1 MSEKTMVPQA
11 LHTDGKTTVPRALH
25 TSNAEELPHMRNAE
39 GQVQSPLNLRLPIT
53 KGKNWEIFFYLA
65 DPKISKA
72 INDGLN
78 AVGTVH
84 FARFLP
90 EAGFSLGLSQTLWV
104 LTEYD
109 GTFDQYIQ
117 DFVNQMGDIF
127 DGLLG
132 FVDNPPPVPV
142 KDNVAAFG
150 AWVSAHNEKSNLYSA
165 YPTLTVQTILN
176 S

>member
-1 MSEKTMVPQA
+1 MPVPRA
-11 LHTDGKTTVPRALH
+11 LHTSDAETEKVTVPQPLH
-25 TSNAEELPHMRNAE
+25 TSNAEELPHMRDSA
-39 GQVQSPLNLRLPIT
+39 GQVQSPLNLRLTIT
-53 KGKNWEIFFYLA
+53 KGKNWDIFFYLA
-65 DPKISKA
+65 DPKNSKA

-90 EAGFSLGLSQTLWV
+90 DAGFSIGLSQTLWV

-132 FVDNPPPVPV
+132 FVDDPPPLPV
-142 KDNVAAFG
+142 KDNVPAFS

-165 YPTLTVQTILN
+165 YPTLTVQAILN

>member
-1 MSEKTMVPQA
+1 MEKTLVPQA
-11 LHTDGKTTVPRALH
+11 LHTDEKTTTPQALH
-25 TSNAEELPHMRNAE
+25 TSNAEELPHMRDAA

-53 KGKNWEIFFYLA
+53 KGKNWEIFAYLA
-65 DPKISKA
+65 DPKNSKA

-90 EAGFSLGLSQTLWV
+90 EAGFALFLSQTLWV

-132 FVDNPPPVPV
+132 FVDNPPPTPV

-176 S
+176 NS

>member
-1 MSEKTMVPQA
+1 MSEKTTVPQA
-11 LHTDGKTTVPRALH
+11 LHADGKTTVPQALH
-25 TSNAEELPHMRNAE
+25 TSNAEDLPLMRVSA
-39 GQVQSPLNLRLPIT
+39 GQVQSPLNLRLTIA
-53 KGKNWEIFFYLA
+53 KGKNLEIVLYLA
-65 DPKISKA
+65 DPKHSKA
-72 INDGLN
+72 INEGLT

-90 EAGFSLGLSQTLWV
+90 ETGFLLGLSQTLWV

-127 DGLLG
+127 DGLLQ
-132 FVDNPPPVPV
+132 FVEDPPPLPV
-142 KDNVAAFG
+142 KDNVPAFE
-150 AWVSAHNEKSNLYSA
+150 AWVNAHNEKSNLYSA

>member
-1 MSEKTMVPQA
+1 MSETTTVPQA
-11 LHTDGKTTVPRALH
+11 LHTN
-25 TSNAEELPHMRNAE
+25 NAEDFPHMRDSA
-39 GQVQSPLNLRLPIT
+39 GQVQSALNLRLTIT
-53 KGKNWEIFFYLA
+53 KLKNWDVGFYLA
-65 DPKISKA
+65 DPKHAKA

-90 EAGFSLGLSQTLWV
+90 DHGFALFQSQTLWV

-132 FVDNPPPVPV
+132 FVDDPPPVPV

-150 AWVSAHNEKSNLYSA
+150 AWVSAHNEKSNLYAA

-176 S
+176 NS

>member
-1 MSEKTMVPQA
+1 MPVPQALHASSTEKTTVPQA
-11 LHTDGKTTVPRALH
+11 LHTT
-25 TSNAEELPHMRNAE
+25 NAEEFPHMRDAA
-39 GQVQSPLNLRLPIT
+39 GQVQNPLNLRLTIA
-53 KGKNWEIFFYLA
+53 KDQNWAIGLYLA
-65 DPKISKA
+65 DPKNAKA

-90 EAGFSLGLSQTLWV
+90 EPGFALFKSQTLWV

-132 FVDNPPPVPV
+132 FVDDPPPLPV
-142 KDNVAAFG
+142 KDNVPAFA
-150 AWVSAHNEKSNLYSA
+150 AWVSAHNVKSNLYSA
-165 YPTLTVQTILN
+165 YPTLTVQAILN

>member
-1 MSEKTMVPQA
+1 MEKTLVPQA
-11 LHTDGKTTVPRALH
+11 LHTDEKITVPRALH
-25 TSNAEELPHMRNAE
+25 TSNAEEFPHMRDAA
-39 GQVQSPLNLRLPIT
+39 GQVQSPLNLRLPVT
-53 KGKNWEIFFYLA
+53 KGKNLEIGLYLA
-65 DPKISKA
+65 DPKNSKA

-90 EAGFSLGLSQTLWV
+90 EPGFALFKSQTLWV

-127 DGLLG
+127 DPLLG
-132 FVDNPPPVPV
+132 FVDNPPPTPV

-150 AWVSAHNEKSNLYSA
+150 AWVNAHNEKSNLYSA
-165 YPTLTVQTILN
+165 YPTLTVQAILN

>member
-1 MSEKTMVPQA
+1 MSS
-11 LHTDGKTTVPRALH
+11 
-25 TSNAEELPHMRNAE
+25 TS
-39 GQVQSPLNLRLPIT
+39 QVQSPLNLRLTIA
-53 KGKNWEIFFYLA
+53 KGKNLEIIGYLA
-65 DPKISKA
+65 NPEHSKA
-72 INDGLN
+72 INDGLT

-90 EAGFSLGLSQTLWV
+90 ENGFLLGTSQTLWV

-117 DFVNQMGDIF
+117 DFVNQMGNIF
-127 DGLLG
+127 DGLLS
-132 FVDNPPPVPV
+132 FVADPPPLPV
-142 KDNVAAFG
+142 KDNVPAFG
-150 AWVSAHNEKSNLYSA
+150 AWVNAHNEKSNLYSA

>member
-1 MSEKTMVPQA
+1 MPVPQA
-11 LHTDGKTTVPRALH
+11 LHESNTGKTTVPRALH
-25 TSNAEELPHMRNAE
+25 TSNAEELPHMRASA
-39 GQVQSPLNLRLPIT
+39 GQVQSPLNLRLTVT
-53 KGKNWEIFFYLA
+53 KDKNWAIFLYLA
-65 DPKISKA
+65 DPQNSKA

-90 EAGFSLGLSQTLWV
+90 EEGFAIGLSQTLWV

-132 FVDNPPPVPV
+132 FVDDPPPLPV
-142 KDNVAAFG
+142 KDNVPAFA
-150 AWVSAHNEKSNLYSA
+150 AWVSAHNVKSNLYSA
-165 YPTLTVQTILN
+165 YPTLTVQAILN

>member
-1 MSEKTMVPQA
+1 MSEKTTVPQ
-11 LHTDGKTTVPRALH
+11 ALH
-25 TSNAEELPHMRNAE
+25 TSNAEDFPHMRDSA
-39 GQVQSPLNLRLPIT
+39 GQVQSALNLRLTIT
-53 KGKNWEIFFYLA
+53 KLKNWDVGFYLA
-65 DPKISKA
+65 DPKHSKA
-72 INDGLN
+72 INDGLT

-90 EAGFSLGLSQTLWV
+90 DVGFSAFKSQTLWV

-132 FVDNPPPVPV
+132 FVDDPPLLPV

-176 S
+176 NS